1 MKAANLINEFNSVI
15 SQFQNANNF
24 LASSKKLG
32 NLLLEEKEDFWRV
45 QGELALSVV
54 LAQFLSV
61 SKDMRFEAFTIFV
74 NNLGFSVSEEFLSY
88 TVRERFR
95 SEVERFLTQSPQ
107 TMRASIEVLQNAVK
121 RVVTPFFLTSG
132 ESNE

>member
-54 LAQFLSV
+54 LAQF
-61 SKDMRFEAFTIFV
+61 TIFV

-88 TVRERFR
+88 TVKERFR

>member
-32 NLLLEEKEDFWRV
+32 NLLWRV

-88 TVRERFR
+88 TVKERFR

>member
-61 SKDMRFEAFTIFV
+61 STKSS
-74 NNLGFSVSEEFLSY
+74 LW
-88 TVRERFR
+88 
-95 SEVERFLTQSPQ
+95 
-107 TMRASIEVLQNAVK
+107 
-121 RVVTPFFLTSG
+121 
-132 ESNE
+132 